1 MLNTKLG
8 KYLIKKDLLLK
19 NSAHEGLTLDYK
31 TSERIIMFLQKH
43 TDIKY
48 NLFNYDHCVEEF
60 TFQSLAVN
68 FGLFYDIG
76 NGCFNTTR
84 KLT

>member
-1 MLNTKLG
+1 
-8 KYLIKKDLLLK
+8 
-19 NSAHEGLTLDYK
+19 AHEGLTLDYK

-60 TFQSLAVN
+60 AFQSLAVN

-76 NGCFNTTR
+76 NGCFNTTVENSR
-84 KLT
+84 KDKFVRKVDI